1 MSKTSSKITVG
12 SAKISS
18 DKCEICGKPLIGKN
32 EGIGRTCKNHLGLV
46 GKFYVPVEKDVL
58 DNPKFIPLT
67 KLCDHA
73 QKLGKSR
80 YFAVK
85 LTGKDAGTLPPFSP
99 EFQVFTFS
107 GRKFVPAESL
117 KALEKI
123 VKPEK

>member
-1 MSKTSSKITVG
+1 MSTNRNKSSVG

-18 DKCEICGKPLIGKN
+18 DKCEICGKPLLGKN
-32 EGIGRTCKNHLGLV
+32 TGIGSTCQAHLGLV
-46 GKFYVPVEKDVL
+46 GKFYIPAPKEIVED
-58 DNPKFIPLT
+58 PKFIPLT

-85 LTGKDAGTLPPFSP
+85 LTGKDAGTLAPHSA
-99 EFQVFTFS
+99 EFQVYVFS
-107 GRKFVPAESL
+107 GRKFVPAESI

-123 VKPEK
+123 VKE